1 MVRKAAIPAESLKK
15 LGLTPLF
22 PMSLWAILPELP
34 GARPPSNSPASAGII
49 ETMNFLRNL
58 LIIAPAACLLA
69 QTPPAPSPAPA
80 TPPAAAP
87 AAPKLATPIPPGL
100 LSPAPVPSQP
110 VVVPPD
116 RVVLKAGPVTLTAAQ
131 FDEIIDSLPAMY
143 QGRFRGPG
151 RRQFADSLV
160 RLYILS
166 EEGRRR
172 KLDETKAYKIQSQL
186 NDDQVLVNM
195 VAEDLKAHTTV
206 DEADARKYY
215 DEHATK
221 EYELVTASHILIRA
235 KGSQVPLKP
244 GAKELTEEEA
254 LAKANDLRKRI
265 VAGED
270 FATLAKAE
278 SDDAQTAAKG
288 GSLGAF
294 ARGRMVPSF
303 DEAAFK
309 LKPGELSEPVKSPYG
324 YHIIKVESHTTK
336 TFDEVRGQIMA
347 MPMLVQ
353 AKVQKTLEDMTKDA
367 FYDPEFFAAPPKPPT
382 PPMIPGMPPTA
393 ARPGAQPTLS
403 VQPVPAKPAAP
414 AAAPQK

>member
-1 MVRKAAIPAESLKK
+1 
-15 LGLTPLF
+15 
-22 PMSLWAILPELP
+22 
-34 GARPPSNSPASAGII
+34 
-49 ETMNFLRNL
+49 MNFLRNL

-69 QTPPAPSPAPA
+69 QTPPAPTPAPA

-110 VVVPPD
+110 AVVPPD

-131 FDEIIDSLPAMY
+131 FEEIVDSLPPMY
-143 QGRFRGPG
+143 QSRFRGPG
-151 RRQFADSLV
+151 RKQFADSLV

-166 EEGRRR
+166 EEGRHR
-172 KLDETKAYKIQSQL
+172 KLDETKAYRIQSQL

-195 VAEDLKAHTTV
+195 VAEDIKAHTTV

-215 DEHATK
+215 DEHVNK
-221 EYELVTASHILIRA
+221 EYELVTARHILIRA
-235 KGSQVPLKP
+235 KGSQIPLKP

-265 VAGED
+265 LAGED

-278 SDDAQTAAKG
+278 SDDAKTAVEG

-294 ARGRMVPSF
+294 SHGRMQPSF

-309 LKPGELSEPVKSPYG
+309 LKPGELSEPVKTPYG
-324 YHIIKVESHTTK
+324 YHIIKVESHVTK
-336 TFDEVRGQIMA
+336 TFDEVRGQILA
-347 MPMLVQ
+347 MPMLIQ
-353 AKVQKTLEDMTKDA
+353 AKVQKTLEEMTKDA
-367 FYDPEFFAAPPKPPT
+367 FYDPEFFAAPKPPA
-382 PPMIPGMPPTA
+382 PPMMPGPPA
-393 ARPGAQPTLS
+393 AAKQGAAPTLS
-403 VQPVPAKPAAP
+403 VQPVPAKPAVP
-414 AAAPQK
+414 AAPQK

>member
-1 MVRKAAIPAESLKK
+1 
-15 LGLTPLF
+15 
-22 PMSLWAILPELP
+22 
-34 GARPPSNSPASAGII
+34 
-49 ETMNFLRNL
+49 MNFLRNF

-69 QTPPAPSPAPA
+69 QTPPAPTPAPA

-87 AAPKLATPIPPGL
+87 KLATPVPPGL

-110 VVVPPD
+110 AVVPPD
-116 RVVLKAGPVTLTAAQ
+116 RVVLKAGPVSLTAAQ

-151 RRQFADSLV
+151 RKQFADSLV

-166 EEGRRR
+166 DEGRRR
-172 KLDETKAYKIQSQL
+172 KLDETKSYKIQSQL

-195 VAEDLKAHTTV
+195 VAEDIRAHTTI

-221 EYELVTASHILIRA
+221 DYELVTASHILIRT

-244 GAKELTEEEA
+244 GAKELTDEEA
-254 LAKANDLRKRI
+254 LAKIGDLRKR
-265 VAGED
+265 VLAGED
-270 FATLAKAE
+270 FAALAKAE
-278 SDDAQTAAKG
+278 SDDAGSAVKG

-294 ARGRMVPSF
+294 PRGRMVPSF
-303 DEAAFK
+303 DDAAFK

-324 YHIIKVESHTTK
+324 YHIIKVEAHATK
-336 TFDEVRGQIMA
+336 TFDEVRAQIMT
-347 MPMLVQ
+347 MRPLID
-353 AKVQKTLEDMTKDA
+353 AKVQKSLEEMTKDA
-367 FYDPEFFAAPPKPPT
+367 FYDPEFFAAPKPP
-382 PPMIPGMPPTA
+382 MPPTVPGLPTAVKPA
-393 ARPGAQPTLS
+393 AAPTLS

>member
-1 MVRKAAIPAESLKK
+1 
-15 LGLTPLF
+15 
-22 PMSLWAILPELP
+22 
-34 GARPPSNSPASAGII
+34 
-49 ETMNFLRNL
+49 MNFLRNL

-69 QTPPAPSPAPA
+69 QTPPAPTPAPA
-80 TPPAAAP
+80 KPPAAAP

-110 VVVPPD
+110 AVVPPD

-131 FDEIIDSLPAMY
+131 FEEIIDSLPAMY

-151 RRQFADSLV
+151 RKQFADSLV

-195 VAEDLKAHTTV
+195 VAEDIKAHTTV

-221 EYELVTASHILIRA
+221 EYELVTARHILIRA

-265 VAGED
+265 LAGED

-278 SDDAQTAAKG
+278 SDDAGTAASG
-288 GSLGAF
+288 GLLSAF
-294 ARGRMVPSF
+294 PRGRMQPSF

-309 LKPGELSEPVKSPYG
+309 LKPGELSDPVKTPYG

-347 MPMLVQ
+347 MQPLIQ
-353 AKVQKTLEDMTKDA
+353 AKVQKTLEEMTKDA
-367 FYDPEFFAAPPKPPT
+367 FYDPEFFAAPKPPAMPMMPG
-382 PPMIPGMPPTA
+382 PPAA
-393 ARPGAQPTLS
+393 ARPGGPPTLS
-403 VQPVPAKPAAP
+403 VQPVPARPAVPAPP